1 TIYAEVDLRN
11 FPSPARIIGISDGTS
26 SNRIIVIFN
35 TSNRIR
41 LLATVT
47 TSQVD
52 ISSSSQVAGIFKIAV
67 AYALNDYAFYINGV
81 QVGTDTA
88 ALVPACSLIALGNAE
103 TGAGSNINDR
113 IRAAALYTTRLTNAE
128 LAALTTP

>member
-1 TIYAEVDLRN
+1 MDLRN
-11 FPSPARIIGISDGTS
+11 FISPARIIAISDGTS
-26 SNRIIVIFN
+26 NNRIIVIFN

-41 LLATVT
+41 LLATVAT
-47 TSQVD
+47 VSQVD
-52 ISSSSQVAGIFKIAV
+52 ISSSPQVAGIFKIAV

-113 IRAAALYTTRLTNAE
+113 IRAAAIYPNRLTNAQ
-128 LAALTTP
+128 LAALTAP